1 LGQSGNSEDGFDSDG
16 GDTLGSLPAMSVI
29 GGKRRRKGTSDASGY
44 SMSSS
49 SMYRNE
55 ALQTL
60 DERFDQMILKVYNED
75 QDEDEINS
83 HLDNDSDEAPEL
95 ITSRE
100 DFGSMVNEFLN
111 DFEIV
116 GRKMKP
122 KLEGDSGPEKL
133 DVLRRA
139 MGQDERVRISNDGN
153 EEDDIDDLISSDEE
167 DKKDRWDCE
176 TILSTYTNLENH
188 PRLIRV
194 LDPKPVPKIALDPKT
209 GLPSLVDIV
218 QYPQKN
224 KITVPINT
232 SEDSE
237 DSDND
242 VPRRETITRPRN
254 ESKELKKVRKAAVKA
269 ERQTRRIEKKTTKQ
283 QFGAEV
289 KDQKK
294 KIGNKELRLKKL

>member
-1 LGQSGNSEDGFDSDG
+1 
-16 GDTLGSLPAMSVI
+16 
-29 GGKRRRKGTSDASGY
+29 
-44 SMSSS
+44 
-49 SMYRNE
+49 
-55 ALQTL
+55 
-60 DERFDQMILKVYNED
+60 MILKVYNED

-122 KLEGDSGPEKL
+122 KLEGESGPEKL

-176 TILSTYTNLENH
+176 TILCVSLFSVLLFKIIIASFQQLTQTLRTT
-188 PRLIRV
+188 PVSSAFLIQSQCQRLLLI
-194 LDPKPVPKIALDPKT
+194 PKQVF
-209 GLPSLVDIV
+209 LPSLILF
-218 QYPQKN
+218 N
-224 KITVPINT
+224 
-232 SEDSE
+232 
-237 DSDND
+237 
-242 VPRRETITRPRN
+242 
-254 ESKELKKVRKAAVKA
+254 
-269 ERQTRRIEKKTTKQ
+269 TRRRIKSRS
-283 QFGAEV
+283 
-289 KDQKK
+289 
-294 KIGNKELRLKKL
+294 L